1 MLNIPKGAIIAVKT
15 CLAIKPFEKV
25 LIVTDPLLLNTAK
38 TLEKAVQITGAESI
52 LIVMPTRTKH
62 GEEPP
67 KPVEHAMCASDVI
80 IAPTTYSLTHTQA
93 CLRARRAG
101 ARIATMPAVTKEELK
116 HGAMLADYNKI
127 EQTTKKI
134 VTRINQAFEVEIT
147 TLAGTELSFIVKG
160 RKAQADT
167 GILHK
172 PGDLGNLP
180 AGEAF
185 IAPIEGTAEGRIVID
200 GSMINFLSEKIEMNI
215 EKGKVTEIRG
225 KHVGKLIKIL
235 EDVGGKAYNLAEFG
249 IGTNPK
255 AHLIGK
261 LEDEKVF
268 GTCHIALG
276 DNSTFG
282 GKVKAGIHLDG
293 IILKPTVKLDGKILM
308 QNGRLKL

>member
-1 MLNIPKGAIIAVKT
+1 MPKIPKGAIIAVKK

-25 LIVTDPLLLNTAK
+25 LIVTDPQLFDTAEV
-38 TLEKAVQITGAESI
+38 LDKAVQMTGAESI
-52 LIVMPTRTKH
+52 VIVMPIRKKH
-62 GEEPP
+62 GDEPP
-67 KPVEHAMCASDVI
+67 KPVEHAMRASDVI

-93 CLRARRAG
+93 CLRAREAG
-101 ARIATMPAVTKEELK
+101 ARIASMPAVTKEELK

-127 EQTTKKI
+127 ERTTRK
-134 VTRINQAFEVEIT
+134 VMAYMNQALEIEIT
-147 TLAGTELSFIVKG
+147 TLAGTELRFSTKG
-160 RKAQADT
+160 RKARADT

-172 PGDLGNLP
+172 PGDMGNLP

-185 IAPIEGTAEGRIVID
+185 VAPIEGTAKGHVVVD
-200 GSMINFLSEKIEMNI
+200 GSMINFLSGRLEMNV

-225 KHVGKLIKIL
+225 KHASKLIEIL
-235 EDVGGKAYNLAEFG
+235 ECVGEKAYNLAEFG

-255 AHLIGK
+255 ACLIGK
-261 LEDEKVF
+261 LEDEKVL

-282 GKVKAGIHLDG
+282 GKVKAGVHLDG

-308 QNGRLKL
+308 KDGKLKF